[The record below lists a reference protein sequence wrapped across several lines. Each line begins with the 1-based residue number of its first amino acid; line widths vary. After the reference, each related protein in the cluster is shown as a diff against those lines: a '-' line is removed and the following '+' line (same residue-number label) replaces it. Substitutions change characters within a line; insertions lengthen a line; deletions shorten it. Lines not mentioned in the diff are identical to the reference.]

1 MPYSLFNAIHISRQD
16 MLARLQ
22 DLDVISNN
30 LANINTSGFKANRS
44 EFQELNSTG
53 QMGGVTI
60 PGTQM
65 STAQGALHTT
75 GNSLDWAI
83 EGPGYF
89 QVQLPNG
96 QTGYTRN
103 GEFHLDKDRTLTTT
117 TGEKL
122 IWQGAVPATFQSVSI
137 QPDGRVLVNQIDGTQ
152 VIAGQVRLARFANPT
167 GLLANGSNIFLA
179 GVSSGAAQLGT
190 PGSANFGPTVSGAL
204 ESSNVDIGR
213 EMTNMTIDQRT
224 FEMSVKAFQQSD
236 EMIAMAINL
245 RKA

>member
-1 MPYSLFNAIHISRQD
+1 MPYSLFNALHISRTD

-30 LANINTSGFKANRS
+30 LANVNTSGFKSNRS
-44 EFQELNSTG
+44 EFQELKSTG
-53 QMGGVTI
+53 YMGGVTI

-65 STAQGALHTT
+65 SMAQGALKTT
-75 GNSLDWAI
+75 GNNLDWAI
-83 EGPGYF
+83 EGAGYF

-122 IWQGAVPATFQSVSI
+122 IWQGTIPATFKSVSI
-137 QPDGRVLVNQIDGTQ
+137 QPDGRVLVNHIDGTQ
-152 VIAGQVRLARFANPT
+152 TIAGQVRLARFANPT
-167 GLLANGSNIFLA
+167 GLLAQGNNILLA

-190 PGSANFGPTVSGAL
+190 PGSANYGPTVSGAL
-204 ESSNVDIGR
+204 ESSNVDISR
-213 EMTNMTIDQRT
+213 EMTNMIIDQRT

-236 EMIAMAINL
+236 EMIAMAINI
-245 RKA
+245 RKG

>member
-1 MPYSLFNAIHISRQD
+1 MPYSLFNALHISRTD

-30 LANINTSGFKANRS
+30 LANVNTSGFKSNRS
-44 EFQELNSTG
+44 EFQELHTPEVLS
-53 QMGGVTI
+53 GVTI
-60 PGTQM
+60 PGTQVSM
-65 STAQGALHTT
+65 SQGPMHMTN
-75 GNSLDWAI
+75 NSMDWAI
-83 EGPGYF
+83 QGNGFF

-103 GEFHLDKDRTLTTT
+103 GEFHLDKDRTITTT

-122 IWQGAVPATFQSVSI
+122 IWQGAVPATFKSVSI
-137 QPDGRVLVNQIDGTQ
+137 ATDGRVIITNNDDTQ
-152 VIAGQVRLARFANPT
+152 TIGGQVRLARFANPT
-167 GLLANGSNIFLA
+167 GLQAQGNNIFIA
-179 GVSSGAAQLGT
+179 SPNSGAAQLGV

-213 EMTNMTIDQRT
+213 EMTNMIIDQRT
-224 FEMSVKAFQQSD
+224 FQMSVKAFQQSD

-245 RKA
+245 RKG

>member
-1 MPYSLFNAIHISRQD
+1 MPYSLFNALHISRQD
-16 MLARLQ
+16 MMARLQ

-44 EFQELNSTG
+44 EFQELKSTG

-83 EGPGYF
+83 EGTGYF

-122 IWQGAVPATFQSVSI
+122 IWQGTIPATFQSVSI
-137 QPDGRVLVNQIDGTQ
+137 QPDGRVLVNQIDSTQ

-167 GLLANGSNIFLA
+167 GLLAQGNNIFLA

-190 PGSANFGPTVSGAL
+190 PGSANYGPTVSGAL
-204 ESSNVDIGR
+204 ESSNVDIAR
-213 EMTNMTIDQRT
+213 EMTDMTIDQRT
-224 FEMSVKAFQQSD
+224 FDMSVKAFQQSD
-236 EMIAMAINL
+236 EMISMAINQ